1 MNKNELKE
9 RLPQFIIEQSEDEK
23 SQNTIKKYSHNIQLF
38 IDWIPD
44 DTEIEKTLVIDFKKY
59 LLEDLHFR
67 TSTINNY
74 IVSINKFLY
83 WCGIHDCKVK
93 QLRKQHA
100 ASNSEI
106 LSLSDF
112 KRLLRFAKRLNQ
124 EDTYLIMKILAMTG
138 IRIEE
143 LSFFT
148 VENVKSNYIHVR
160 NKGKERSIIL
170 RQDLARE
177 IRQYCRNNGIKQ
189 GVIFYCRTKGK
200 MMSKSTIWR
209 RMKKIA
215 GVAKVQKNKVHAH
228 SFRHLFA
235 KMFLEEYNGSI
246 AELADILGHNSLET
260 TRIYAKTTDEEK
272 RRKLERLK
280 F

>member
-1 MNKNELKE
+1 MKKEDIKNRLKDY
-9 RLPQFIIEQSEDEK
+9 IADQSEDEK
-23 SQNTIKKYSHNIQLF
+23 SKNTQKKYQRNIEVFLA
-38 IDWIPD
+38 WIPED
-44 DTEIEKTLVIDFKKY
+44 AEIEKTLIIEFKRH

-74 IVSINKFLY
+74 IVSINKYLY
-83 WCGIHDCKVK
+83 WCGIEDCKVK
-93 QLRKQHA
+93 QLKKQHA
-100 ASNSEI
+100 SSNSEI
-106 LSLSDF
+106 LSLADY
-112 KRLLRFAKRLNQ
+112 KRLLRFAKRMHQ

-143 LSFFT
+143 LSYFT
-148 VENVKSNYIHVR
+148 VENLKTNYISVR

-177 IRQYCRNNGIKQ
+177 IRAYCRDKGIKS
-189 GVIFYCRTKGK
+189 GIIFYCKEKGK
-200 MMSKSTIWR
+200 MMAKSTIWR
-209 RMKKIA
+209 RMQKIA
-215 GVAKVQKNKVHAH
+215 GAARVRKNKVHAH

-246 AELADILGHNSLET
+246 AELADILGHNSIET

-272 RRKLERLK
+272 RRKMERIK